1 MKSRVTAGVLALL
14 LGGLGIHR
22 FYVGQTGKGILMF
35 LFCWTG
41 IPALFALVTA
51 IIWLFGSDEEFD
63 KKYNSQIIP

>member
-22 FYVGQTGKGILMF
+22 FYVGQTGKGILML

-51 IIWLFGSDEEFD
+51 IIWLLGSDEEFD
-63 KKYNSQIIP
+63 KKYNSQAI